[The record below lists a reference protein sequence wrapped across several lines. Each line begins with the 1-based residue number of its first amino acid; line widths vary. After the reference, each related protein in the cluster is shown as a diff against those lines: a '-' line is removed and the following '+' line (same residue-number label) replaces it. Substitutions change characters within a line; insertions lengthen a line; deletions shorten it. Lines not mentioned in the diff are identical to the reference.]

1 MKYNHSIFV
10 FTKIPSVRSLLLFV
24 AVLISFP
31 SFSQIS
37 DDELAFMSRLTPSTS
52 LPEKLLDTKSIIFYS
67 YTLTD
72 KELESIQ
79 QTCQRT
85 GIDVVAY
92 FETDELLAGR
102 DVTYAFARHLNSREI
117 TNLVFFQKSE
127 KGYKTYITEF
137 NTKGTIVEQNQYA
150 WIAEDP
156 SLAELLKKI
165 YRASGGGLKR
175 TNMLINDVP
184 EKDIEINPITGRRSE
199 FFAIDLKVDELV
211 IRKTGDA
218 LIDTILQQTFR
229 KYPFKYKFSEPGVS
243 EVELRKKGSMYL
255 LCYLHTRGEAAK
267 KLLGYDMS
275 KSESALASITY
286 PDSGQTQLKN
296 IPSEMFVYKFY
307 FKHIDSGNVFLG
319 TKWDADL
326 TFEQALKNHYRAFKA
341 ELRIE

>member
-1 MKYNHSIFV
+1 MKYIRSIFV
-10 FTKIPSVRSLLLFV
+10 FIKTRRVKFV
-24 AVLISFP
+24 LTIFCGLIQFY

-37 DDELAFMSRLTPSTS
+37 NDEVAFLSRLTPSSS
-52 LPEKLLDTKSIIFYS
+52 LPEKLLDTKSVIFYS

-72 KELESIQ
+72 KELQSIQ
-79 QTCQRT
+79 ETCQRT

-92 FETDELLAGR
+92 YETDELLAGR
-102 DVTYAFARHLNSREI
+102 DVTYAFARQLNSREI
-117 TNLVFFQKSE
+117 TNLLFFQKSE
-127 KGYKTYITEF
+127 KGYKTHITEF

-150 WIAEDP
+150 WIAEDA

-165 YRASGGGLKR
+165 YRTSGGGLKR
-175 TNMLINDVP
+175 SNMLINDIP
-184 EKDIEINPITGRRSE
+184 EKDIEIDPITGRRSE

-211 IRKTGDA
+211 IRWTGDA
-218 LIDTILQQTFR
+218 VIDTILQQTFR
-229 KYPFKYKFSEPGVS
+229 TYPFKYKFSEPGIS
-243 EVELRKKGSMYL
+243 EIELRKKGSMYL
-255 LCYLHTRGEAAK
+255 LCYLHTRGEVAK

-296 IPSEMFVYKFY
+296 IPSEMLVYKFY

-326 TFEQALKNHYRAFKA
+326 TFEQALKNHYRAFKT
-341 ELRIE
+341 ELRIN